1 MSKCLQGCNP
11 DLLIAWV
18 IHPVTGKKVIDLDVK
33 KGATT
38 TDFRVESPPRPGNTW
53 PEVKFHKCDV
63 TWEKNKS
70 FEDLMTFEGISTFNS
85 GWGPYFRSGSM
96 DCSFYMQKD
105 DFLKMLKTTS
115 MIFGTISGW
124 WYFRRSGSK
133 LYLKFDILS

>member
-1 MSKCLQGCNP
+1 MSNSSQDFNP
-11 DLLIAWV
+11 DLLIAWIV
-18 IHPVTGKKVIDLDVK
+18 HPVTGKKVIDLNVK

-38 TDFRVESPPRPGNTW
+38 TKFRIESPPIPPSRW
-53 PEVKFHKCDV
+53 PEVKFVDCDV

-115 MIFGTISGW
+115 MIYGTISGW
-124 WYFRRSGSK
+124 WHFRRSGSK
-133 LYLKFDILS
+133 LYLKFDFLA